1 VKDDDDARL
10 AAVAAQP
17 FHQSFRLPRRQRSG
31 GGARKPR
38 HCAVAN
44 PRWVNGNDGRGAQE
58 VLGLLSQ
65 DELLQLA
72 CQQQHADRLP
82 LVR

>member
-1 VKDDDDARL
+1 L
-10 AAVAAQP
+10 
-17 FHQSFRLPRRQRSG
+17 LRRQRSG
-31 GGARKPR
+31 GWARKPR
-38 HCAVAN
+38 HRAVAN
-44 PRWVNGNDGRGAQE
+44 TRRVNGNDGWGAQKI
-58 VLGLLSQ
+58 LGLLAQ